1 MHDGSKESYWYSW
14 IKEDIGGIVTGAF
27 GYSSDINTATIYET
41 PGLAYPNEMV
51 NLGHTWEFNN
61 PDMGGLFSYSVESI
75 SETVTVPA
83 GTFNYCLKIRLVITS
98 ASGDT
103 TQTNSYYYAP
113 GIGEVF
119 NTLWIPGFEKDAEF
133 KLIEYNLPQ
142 DSNVTLSIY
151 NISGQQVAV
160 LKNDIQ
166 TEPVTTLSL
175 GMQTTYRADCISAI

>member
-1 MHDGSKESYWYSW
+1 
-14 IKEDIGGIVTGAF
+14 
-27 GYSSDINTATIYET
+27 
-41 PGLAYPNEMV
+41 
-51 NLGHTWEFNN
+51 
-61 PDMGGLFSYSVESI
+61 MGGLFSYSVESI

-83 GTFNYCLKIRLVITS
+83 GTFNYCLKIRLVITN

-113 GIGEVF
+113 GIGEVL

-166 TEPVTTLSL
+166 TAGDYYVSWNADDLPSGLYFCNL
-175 GMQTTYRADCISAI
+175 RADGFAETRKMVLVR